1 MYSSFYREK
10 FNGIAVGRVAR
21 SQDFTA
27 KLGFYHNEYQL
38 QYIFDG
44 ERYFFVDGVCYR
56 MKKGCLAIID
66 KKMIAKTCII
76 GGKYHDRLLIELE
89 ESVFSPL
96 CDYLGIDL
104 QSFFTSHHGVYQ
116 VEDIDSFRQ
125 VLEAIENVEKEDSS
139 DTRETKVK
147 LAVLRFFS
155 EHEKWENSNAI
166 KFSEDGVKLHAE
178 KQKRVHQ
185 VADYIADNY
194 AKIDSVDTLSKL
206 FYMSNSYLC
215 RIFKEVT
222 NFTISEYIN
231 LCRIAASKEYLMND
245 KYTMTQI
252 ANMLG
257 YDSLTYFE
265 RVFKK
270 QMEVTPFQYRK
281 SITRHK

>member
-21 SQDFTA
+21 DRDFTS

-56 MKKGCLAIID
+56 MTKGCLAIID

-76 GGKYHDRLLIELE
+76 GGKYHDRLLVELE
-89 ESVFSPL
+89 ESIFEPL
-96 CDYLGIDL
+96 CELLGIDM
-104 QSFFTSHHGVYQ
+104 QTFFTVHHGVYR
-116 VEDIDSFRQ
+116 VGDTDSFKK
-125 VLEAIENVEKEDSS
+125 VIEVIRNVETEDKS
-139 DTRETKVK
+139 DLRETKIK
-147 LAVLRFFS
+147 LAILEFFS
-155 EHEKWENSNAI
+155 EHNKWEKRKAA
-166 KFSEDGVKLHAE
+166 KLSEDGMKTHAE

-185 VADYIADNY
+185 VADYIAENY
-194 AKIDSVDTLSKL
+194 AHIDSVESLSKQ
-206 FYMSNSYLC
+206 FYMSNSYLS

-231 LCRIAASKEYLMND
+231 LCRIAASKMYLMNE
-245 KYTMTQI
+245 KYSMTEI
-252 ANMLG
+252 ANILG

-281 SITRHK
+281 RITRHR

>member
-1 MYSSFYREK
+1 MYSSIYREE
-10 FNGIAVGRVAR
+10 FNGVAVGRVAR
-21 SQDFTA
+21 NQDFTV

-44 ERYFFVDGVCYR
+44 ERYFFVDGDCYR

-76 GGKYHDRLLIELE
+76 GGKFHDRLLIELE
-89 ESVFSPL
+89 EGRCSQLFNI
-96 CDYLGIDL
+96 LGMDMGE
-104 QSFFTSHHGVYQ
+104 FFLKHHGVYQ
-116 VEDIDSFRQ
+116 AEGNEILLSLIDEIDR
-125 VLEAIENVEKEDSS
+125 VAKEEKVDKEAKI
-139 DTRETKVK
+139 K
-147 LAVLRFFS
+147 LAIMNFFV
-155 EHEKWENSNAI
+155 HHAKWEKGRAS
-166 KFSEDGVKLHAE
+166 KFNEEEVKSHIE

-185 VADYIADNY
+185 VADYIALNY
-194 AKIDSVDTLSKL
+194 AKINSVESLARH

-231 LCRIAASKEYLMND
+231 LYRIAASKEYLMD
-245 KYTMTQI
+245 DRYSMTEI
-252 ANMLG
+252 ANILG

-270 QMEVTPFQYRK
+270 QMEVTPFKYRK
-281 SITRHK
+281 MITKHK